1 MVVGNSPSGAL
12 PTSVSPAAAIFQSE
26 PYGVPCASET
36 YQNLPSGETVTL
48 WGPSTSAG
56 MMPTGTTLTV
66 RSAVPSQ
73 ASWVTMSPDS
83 LVTRMRKSGPCW
95 TAARPL
101 ASAASARIEEKSFT
115 GAEKI
120 EPPPGGLKPPSG
132 RQSWQGSAKLV
143 LRVCHP
149 GKRGAPPI
157 GTGVATRARRG
168 RGASSGFRLAKG
180 GEWYVPDH
188 AQHHEGSGAG
198 RLLQP
203 AVPGWADYGL
213 GAAGGHLRAGRRHQN
228 HGRGPGREARGRADF
243 ARRERDRK
251 STRLNSS
258 HLVISYA
265 VFCLKK
271 KKENRH

>member
-1 MVVGNSPSGAL
+1 MVVGNISSGAL
-12 PTSVSPAAAIFQSE
+12 PTSVSPSGGIFQGG
-26 PYGVPCASET
+26 PYGVPCASEA

-48 WGPSTSAG
+48 WGPSMSAG

-66 RSAVPSQ
+66 RSAAPSQ

-101 ASAASARIEEKSFT
+101 ASAASARIEERSFT

-120 EPPPGGLKPPSG
+120 EPPPVASNPRAGRKAGRGVPSWSYAFVILANAVPSQSARGLQ
-132 RQSWQGSAKLV
+132 RA
-143 LRVCHP
+143 
-149 GKRGAPPI
+149 
-157 GTGVATRARRG
+157 ARRG

-203 AVPGWADYGL
+203 AVPGWGDYGL
-213 GAAGGHLRAGRRHQN
+213 GAAGGHLRAGRRHQD
-228 HGRGPGREARGRADF
+228 HG
-243 ARRERDRK
+243 
-251 STRLNSS
+251 
-258 HLVISYA
+258 
-265 VFCLKK
+265 
-271 KKENRH
+271 